1 MKPAPERKRPV
12 LRPVRDEQRRI
23 WRVFQH
29 ARPVMPARPRF
40 TT

>member
-1 MKPAPERKRPV
+1 MKREQESKRPV

-29 ARPVMPARPRF
+29 AAPPVPARPRF